1 MHYRPPD
8 ADQIAC
14 ATKSFFDYVCN
25 HLEHFQIAFFLKKMI
40 GICHTPFLTWN
51 RKKKRVGGEILKV
64 TPSSS

>member
-25 HLEHFQIAFFLKKMI
+25 HPEHFQMLFCFFEKK
-40 GICHTPFLTWN
+40 
-51 RKKKRVGGEILKV
+51 
-64 TPSSS
+64 